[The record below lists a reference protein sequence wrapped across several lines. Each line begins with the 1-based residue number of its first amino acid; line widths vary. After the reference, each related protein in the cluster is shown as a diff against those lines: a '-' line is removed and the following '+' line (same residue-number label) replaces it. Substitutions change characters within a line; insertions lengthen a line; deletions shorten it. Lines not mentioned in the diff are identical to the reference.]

1 MSLDFKYSPQS
12 PEPRRVVT
20 SVSVSVPPLSSNEEL
35 RLYLSTNQRPRPPLY
50 RPFPFPLPHPRLAP
64 PLLPPWPGFP
74 LSGRKRRH
82 RTIFTEGQLREVSL
96 WVIPNPTSLE

>member
-1 MSLDFKYSPQS
+1 MSLYFKSSPQS
-12 PEPRRVVT
+12 SEPRRVVT

-35 RLYLSTNQRPRPPLY
+35 RLYLSTNQRPRPLY

-82 RTIFTEGQLREVSL
+82 RTIFTEGQLREV
-96 WVIPNPTSLE
+96 WFIRGPYPISLE